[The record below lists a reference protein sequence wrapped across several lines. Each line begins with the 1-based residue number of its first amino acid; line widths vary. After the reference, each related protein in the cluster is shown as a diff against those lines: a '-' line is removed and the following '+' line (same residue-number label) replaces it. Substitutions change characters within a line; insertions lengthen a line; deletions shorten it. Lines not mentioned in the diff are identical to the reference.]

1 METSS
6 KALSGPLWPTARSQ
20 LSYYFSHVSLR
31 APTLPALTLET
42 ALFPRCGVSSFTS
55 ELSLCVCM
63 CVRAWANTGASGSL
77 CGGQRLT
84 LVVFLSQFLSTSCIF
99 KYLPW
104 FYVWVFGLHICLCTT
119 CMSGAHRGEEGPSD
133 IVDLELQNG
142 LWATM
147 WVLGIEPGPLGRV
160 ILLISEPLLHLW
172 KQDLTVLARLALEI
186 FLFLLS
192 AGVTV
197 TCGHPGVLLESWG
210 SGLWSSGLPS
220 KHTESSPSPDSS
232 VF

>member
-1 METSS
+1 MSVCLSGVCMYVQPEGNVGCL
-6 KALSGPLWPTARSQ
+6 ALSLFFLNPLRT
-20 LSYYFSHVSLR
+20 
-31 APTLPALTLET
+31 
-42 ALFPRCGVSSFTS
+42 
-55 ELSLCVCM
+55 
-63 CVRAWANTGASGSL
+63 GSL
-77 CGGQRLT
+77 ILC
-84 LVVFLSQFLSTSCIF
+84 
-99 KYLPW
+99 
-104 FYVWVFGLHICLCTT
+104 VWVFGLHICLCTT